1 MMRIKAIKVIIQ
13 NFSFFEN
20 PYLTRSLHL
29 KWRPFTYS
37 FLNQDYFCDKGSFY
51 MPGKIKV
58 VGLGSGELNQLS
70 LGIYKEL
77 KKAAQLFIRTADHP
91 MIEDLR
97 EEGLHFK
104 TFDDIYEKHDTFEGV
119 YDEIVAVLF
128 DNAAEQDVV
137 YAVPGHPMVAE
148 KTVQL
153 LLEQGSQ
160 KGIEVQI
167 LGGQSFLDPLFTA
180 LNIDPIEGMTFVD
193 AQTLDPDQLAFQ
205 HHLIV
210 CQIYDGLIASDVKLT
225 LLEHYPPDYLV
236 TLIQAAG
243 DQDQVIKTI
252 PLAELDYDWT
262 LDNRTSLYVPP
273 IKDLNLVNQTF
284 PRLRDIIRR
293 LRAPGGCPWDQEQ
306 THESL
311 RKYLVEEVYEVLA
324 AIKEGDDD
332 HLVEELGDVLL
343 QVMLHAQIGEDE
355 GYFNIYDIIRTLSEK
370 MIRRHPHVF
379 GDIHVENANEVMK
392 NWETIKREEKG
403 NEPTKKSILHGVEKG
418 LPPLL
423 YALELQKKAAK
434 VGFDW
439 PSTDEVWDKIYE
451 ELEECRVEEK
461 AANGTKLE
469 AELGDVLFSVVNLA
483 RKHGIDPMVALIST
497 NQKFFTRFL
506 EIEHHAN
513 RMGRDICELTLEEME
528 QIWVLAKE
536 NS

>member
-1 MMRIKAIKVIIQ
+1 
-13 NFSFFEN
+13 
-20 PYLTRSLHL
+20 
-29 KWRPFTYS
+29 
-37 FLNQDYFCDKGSFY
+37 

-77 KKAAQLFIRTADHP
+77 QKAAHLFIRTADHP
-91 MIEDLR
+91 MIEDLKK
-97 EEGLHFK
+97 EGLKFQ
-104 TFDDIYEKHDTFEGV
+104 TFDAIYEKHETFEGV
-119 YDEIVAVLF
+119 YDEIVAILF
-128 DNAAEQDVV
+128 SKGAEQDIV

-153 LLEQGSQ
+153 LLEQGPK
-160 KGIEVQI
+160 KGIKVEI

-193 AQTLDPDQLAFQ
+193 AQTLDPDQLTFQ

-210 CQIYDGLIASDVKLT
+210 CQVYDGMIASDVKLT
-225 LLEHYPPDYLV
+225 LLEHYPPEYSV

-243 DQDQVIKTI
+243 DQDQVIKNL

-273 IKDLNLVNQTF
+273 IRDLNLVNQTF

-293 LRAPGGCPWDQEQ
+293 LRAPGGCPWDREQ

-311 RKYLVEEVYEVLA
+311 KKYLVEETYEVLA
-324 AIKEGDDD
+324 AIDEGDDE
-332 HLVEELGDVLL
+332 HLVEELGDILL

-379 GDIHVENANEVMK
+379 GNIEVENSDEVTK
-392 NWETIKREEKG
+392 NWEIIKREEKG
-403 NEPTKKSILHGVEKG
+403 NEQQTKKSVLHGIEKG
-418 LPPLL
+418 LPPLS

-439 PSTDEVWDKIYE
+439 PSIDEVWDKIYE
-451 ELEECRVEEK
+451 ELEECRAEER
-461 AANGTKLE
+461 ASNRSNLE
-469 AELGDVLFSVVNLA
+469 SELGDVLFSIINLA
-483 RKHGIDPMVALIST
+483 RKYEIDPMVALIST
-497 NQKFFTRFL
+497 NRKFHARFS
-506 EIEHHAN
+506 EIEHKASQ
-513 RMGRDICELTLEEME
+513 MGKDIRELSLEEME

>member
-1 MMRIKAIKVIIQ
+1 
-13 NFSFFEN
+13 
-20 PYLTRSLHL
+20 
-29 KWRPFTYS
+29 
-37 FLNQDYFCDKGSFY
+37 

-58 VGLGSGELNQLS
+58 AGLGSGEIDQLS

-77 KKAAQLFIRTADHP
+77 KRATQLFIRTADHP

-97 EEGLHFK
+97 EEGLHFQ

-119 YDEIVAVLF
+119 YDEIVATLF
-128 DNAAEQDVV
+128 NKAAEQDVV

-153 LLEQGSQ
+153 LIEQGPHN
-160 KGIEVQI
+160 GIEVEI

-180 LNIDPIEGMTFVD
+180 LHIDPIEGMTFLD
-193 AQTLDPDQLAFQ
+193 AQELNPDLLTFH

-243 DQDQVIKTI
+243 DQEQVIKTL
-252 PLAELDYDWT
+252 PLSELDYDWT

-273 IKDLNLVNQTF
+273 IKDLNIVNQTF
-284 PRLRDIIRR
+284 PRLRDIIRM

-311 RKYLVEEVYEVLA
+311 RKYLVEETYEVLA
-324 AIKEGDDD
+324 AIEEEDDN

-355 GYFNIYDIIRTLSEK
+355 GYFNIYDIIRALSEK

-379 GDIHVENANEVMK
+379 GNWHVKNADEVTK
-392 NWETIKREEKG
+392 NWESIKREEKAD
-403 NEPTKKSILHGVEKG
+403 ERVKTSILQDIGKG
-418 LPPLL
+418 LPPL
-423 YALELQKKAAK
+423 AFAQELQKKAAK

-439 PSTDEVWDKIYE
+439 PSVDEVWDKIYE
-451 ELEECRVEEK
+451 ELEECRVEEQ
-461 AANGTKLE
+461 AGNLSKLE

-483 RKHGIDPMVALIST
+483 RKHNIDPMVALIST
-497 NQKFFTRFL
+497 NQKFRSRFM
-506 EIEHHAN
+506 EIEHRATK
-513 RMGRDICELTLEEME
+513 MGKDIGDLSLVEME
-528 QIWVLAKE
+528 QIWVNAKE